1 MKQLSSNSLLKMIAI
16 ITLILILSITVNIYS
31 IVRLNKLETNYDE
44 LKVSIE
50 QSNEANQKVLEMLK
64 EVRDAQKKQNEMMQL
79 AETKRKESISLM
91 KSNGFNEYSDLA
103 EYKDMSVEDM
113 DKIIDY
119 YDSHIN
125 GGTPF
130 KGKGYVFVQAS
141 KETGL
146 NPIYIFSHAVV
157 ESGFGKSY
165 LAQTRHNYFGI
176 NAVDSNPENAYS
188 MGDSIDSG
196 IINGAHWIK
205 ETYYENGYTN
215 LYSMKK
221 AGYAS
226 DSEWYEKISE
236 VANDSIELL

>member
-1 MKQLSSNSLLKMIAI
+1 MKQLSTTSLLKMIAI
-16 ITLILILSITVNIYS
+16 ISLMLILSVAVNLYS
-31 IVRLNKLETNYDE
+31 IMRLNELQNDYNE
-44 LKVSIE
+44 LKVTVE
-50 QSNEANQKVLEMLK
+50 QSNQANQQVLEMLK
-64 EVRDAQKKQNEMMQL
+64 EVRDAQEKQNQMMQL
-79 AETKRKESISLM
+79 SDYNHKVTIRYLKN
-91 KSNGFNEYSDLA
+91 NGFNEFSDLT
-103 EYKDMSVEDM
+103 YNTNISVQDM

-130 KGKGYVFVQAS
+130 KGKGYVFVKAS

-146 NPIYIFSHAVV
+146 NPIYIFAHAVV

-176 NAVDSNPENAYS
+176 NAVDANPDAAYS
-188 MGDSIDSG
+188 MGESVDSG

-205 ETYYENGYTN
+205 KTYYENGYTN